1 MDSTSW
7 LVRTISFVSQLL
19 RHHISQVTEHVSI
32 PLNFSQS
39 EDIAANSIH
48 SVIFPSTFTSLNAL
62 GENSTIASSHAA
74 TDILKEVKD
83 VPLLYIAAFCS
94 GIGAAG
100 MIWLWV
106 QWRANFVWLLN
117 RIFLPGCLNSFAGLI
132 STLTNV
138 YSQHGGNWSVT
149 AWATAAVTGG
159 VMVITGG
166 LFALY
171 NFWLLEAVK
180 KRHELEMGQWNKGHG
195 YEGGMDKI
203 GRKTHEPFEESG
215 SMV

>member
-1 MDSTSW
+1 
-7 LVRTISFVSQLL
+7 
-19 RHHISQVTEHVSI
+19 
-32 PLNFSQS
+32 
-39 EDIAANSIH
+39 
-48 SVIFPSTFTSLNAL
+48 
-62 GENSTIASSHAA
+62 
-74 TDILKEVKD
+74 
-83 VPLLYIAAFCS
+83 
-94 GIGAAG
+94 